1 MKHTIATLDGVFVRN
16 PKTGLYD
23 PYDASTPYPCRFCI
37 WIAAAAISWAAAIG
51 VAYCI
56 WLAVEAIAG

>member
-23 PYDASTPYPCRFCI
+23 PYDTSTPYPCRLCI
-37 WIAAAAISWAAAIG
+37 WIAAAAVSWAAAIG
-51 VAYCI
+51 
-56 WLAVEAIAG
+56 AGYALHQAWQALT